1 MRLRVQLDRRR
12 RTGRGRL
19 RDYGI
24 PAFKYSNEMCA
35 IVALS
40 LHVRGARRRRQKSM
54 AKNDAQA
61 FDQEALAEAYNRALA
76 LEKAG
81 DFDAAAKAYEDV
93 LRIDPDDHGGAA
105 VRLASM
111 GRGAVPLK
119 APDAYVSTL
128 FDQHAEMFDTILVD
142 QLGYDVPLQLREM
155 LHELDEEFFADRMLD
170 LGCGTGLSADALDD
184 MAGHKTGVDISEN
197 MIEVA
202 YEKGDYQALFVGE
215 AVRFL
220 ETTNEPQW
228 DLIVATDV
236 LPYMGELDKFFA
248 GVAAHLSSGGHFGFS
263 SETLDDAR
271 LAGRA
276 FMVGDYQR
284 FAHAQSYVRAMLDNH
299 DMDCVRCEDIVVR
312 SEQGA
317 PVPGHLYIAR
327 HR

>member
-1 MRLRVQLDRRR
+1 
-12 RTGRGRL
+12 
-19 RDYGI
+19 
-24 PAFKYSNEMCA
+24 
-35 IVALS
+35 
-40 LHVRGARRRRQKSM
+40 M
-54 AKNDAQA
+54 AQSDDKPL
-61 FDQEALAEAYNRALA
+61 DQEALAEAYNHALA

-81 DFDAAAKAYEDV
+81 DFDAAAKAYEEV
-93 LRIDPDDHGGAA
+93 LQIDPDDHGGAA

-119 APDAYVSTL
+119 APDAYVATL

-155 LHELDEEFFADRMLD
+155 LLEMDDAFNAERMLD

-184 MAGHKTGVDISEN
+184 MAAHKTGVDISEN

-202 YEKGDYQALFVGE
+202 YEKGDYDALFVGE

-220 ETTNEPQW
+220 ESTEEENW

-236 LPYMGELDKFFA
+236 LPYMGELERFFA
-248 GVAAHLSSGGHFGFS
+248 GVAEHLNSGGHFGFS
-263 SETLDDAR
+263 SETLDDNR

-276 FMVGDYQR
+276 FVVGDYQR
-284 FAHAQSYVRAMLDNH
+284 FAHAQSYVRAMLDSH
-299 DMDCVRCEDIVVR
+299 GMDCIRCEDITVR

-327 HR
+327 RR

>member
-1 MRLRVQLDRRR
+1 
-12 RTGRGRL
+12 
-19 RDYGI
+19 
-24 PAFKYSNEMCA
+24 
-35 IVALS
+35 
-40 LHVRGARRRRQKSM
+40 M
-54 AKNDAQA
+54 AQSDDKPL
-61 FDQEALAEAYNRALA
+61 DQEALAEAYNRALA

-81 DFDAAAKAYEDV
+81 DFDAAAKAYEEV
-93 LRIDPDDHGGAA
+93 LQIDPDDHGGAA

-119 APDAYVSTL
+119 APDAYVATL

-155 LHELDEEFFADRMLD
+155 LLEMDDAFNAERMLD

-184 MAGHKTGVDISEN
+184 MAAHKTGVDISEN

-202 YEKGDYQALFVGE
+202 YEKGDYDALFVGE

-220 ETTNEPQW
+220 ESTEEENW

-236 LPYMGELDKFFA
+236 LPYMGELERFFA
-248 GVAAHLSSGGHFGFS
+248 GVAEHLNSGGHFGFS
-263 SETLDDAR
+263 SETLDDNR

-276 FMVGDYQR
+276 FVVGDYQR
-284 FAHAQSYVRAMLDNH
+284 FAHAQSYVRAMLDSH
-299 DMDCVRCEDIVVR
+299 GMDCIRCEDITVR

-327 HR
+327 RR

>member
-1 MRLRVQLDRRR
+1 
-12 RTGRGRL
+12 
-19 RDYGI
+19 
-24 PAFKYSNEMCA
+24 
-35 IVALS
+35 
-40 LHVRGARRRRQKSM
+40 M
-54 AKNDAQA
+54 AQSDDKPL
-61 FDQEALAEAYNRALA
+61 DQEALAEAYNRALA

-81 DFDAAAKAYEDV
+81 DFDAAAKAYEEV
-93 LRIDPDDHGGAA
+93 LQIDPDDHGGAA

-119 APDAYVSTL
+119 APDAYVATL

-155 LHELDEEFFADRMLD
+155 LLEMDDAFNAERMLD

-184 MAGHKTGVDISEN
+184 MAAHKTGVDISEN

-202 YEKGDYQALFVGE
+202 YEKGDYDALFVGE

-220 ETTNEPQW
+220 ESTEEENW

-236 LPYMGELDKFFA
+236 LPYMGELERFFA
-248 GVAAHLSSGGHFGFS
+248 GVAEHLNSGGHFGFS
-263 SETLDDAR
+263 SETLDDNR

-276 FMVGDYQR
+276 FVVGDYQR
-284 FAHAQSYVRAMLDNH
+284 FAHAQSYVRAMLDSH
-299 DMDCVRCEDIVVR
+299 GMDCIRCEDITVR

>member
-1 MRLRVQLDRRR
+1 
-12 RTGRGRL
+12 
-19 RDYGI
+19 
-24 PAFKYSNEMCA
+24 
-35 IVALS
+35 
-40 LHVRGARRRRQKSM
+40 M
-54 AKNDAQA
+54 AQSDDTPL
-61 FDQEALAEAYNRALA
+61 DQEALAEAYNRALA

-81 DFDAAAKAYEDV
+81 DFDAAAKAYEEV
-93 LRIDPDDHGGAA
+93 LQIDPDDHGGAA

-119 APDAYVSTL
+119 APDAYVATL

-155 LHELDEEFFADRMLD
+155 LLEMDDAFNAERMLD

-184 MAGHKTGVDISEN
+184 MAAHKTGVDISEN

-202 YEKGDYQALFVGE
+202 YEKGDYDALFVGE

-220 ETTNEPQW
+220 ESTEEENW

-236 LPYMGELDKFFA
+236 LPYMGELERFFA
-248 GVAAHLSSGGHFGFS
+248 GVAEHLNSGGHFGFS
-263 SETLDDAR
+263 SETLDDNR

-276 FMVGDYQR
+276 FVVGDYQR
-284 FAHAQSYVRAMLDNH
+284 FAHAQSYVRAMLDSH
-299 DMDCVRCEDIVVR
+299 GMDCIRCEDITVR

-327 HR
+327 RR